1 MRNKI
6 ILLALS
12 SLIVSACAPNASVNT
27 FGAPD
32 FLEGLYT
39 TRPSVEEPT
48 VTILKLKNP
57 ALLETAQKKNGKLE
71 IDPQQLKV
79 IEAEQAATI
88 AELEKI
94 SKDIRVLIRY
104 RAVLNG
110 LAVYTPAEHLTK
122 INSLQNVVMTEKAGS
137 FDRAQIQSQ
146 SLTQTIGENTS
157 VKFIGSEAAY
167 EQNIKGQGMKVGI
180 IDTGIDYTHK
190 MFLGPGTP
198 EMYMFIDPSKPHP
211 LFPNEKVVG
220 GIDLVGTDYN
230 SNSADPALRIPK
242 PDPNPL
248 DEAGHGTH
256 VAGTVAGIGDG
267 INTYS
272 GVAPDADLYAIKVF
286 GANGSTSVDVVIAAL
301 EYAANPSGDGT
312 FQDALDVVN
321 LSLGSG
327 YGSPHIMYGHAIKNL
342 VRGGTIVVAS
352 GGNSGDSKYIVGSPG
367 VSEDAISVASSI
379 DNQNQN
385 VLVSAAE
392 FKFGEETLL
401 AEVVEGSLGK
411 PLAEFSEMK
420 GELIAAGLANVDF
433 ESPLKEQIR
442 GRIALIDRGAVSF
455 SEKVGRA
462 FDAGAIAVIIAN
474 NVDGD
479 PQGMSGGDVAY
490 PIPSVMISLKAGNEL
505 KEKLAQGVVIA
516 DLKTVQKIM
525 KLDVVDTISPFSSR
539 GPRSYDGLIK
549 PEIAAPGTNIISAA
563 MGSGDL
569 GKPLSGT
576 SMAGPHIAGV
586 MALLKQKFT
595 DLSPV
600 ELKSVLLAHG
610 KVISDRQK
618 ETYTVSRQGAGR
630 VQVANSL
637 QAKLVTVPATLSF
650 GLTDIEQQKT
660 LSRKV
665 RLKNI
670 SSETLNLTSAWN
682 GSNAVRISTDNLS
695 LAPGE
700 EKEVEVR
707 AQIDAAKMDA
717 QEQELDGYY
726 SWKSDGL
733 SVAQLPALIVA
744 RKISQ
749 VAAKS
754 FVVHSS
760 SAADSPGSLAEILLN
775 NAGIHK
781 GTGYLFNLLDV
792 DLRKKGNRD
801 DNVNDLNCD
810 IQSAGYRVIEKN
822 NTRVLQIAVKLYE
835 GVSTWN
841 TCEVNVQIDGDG
853 DNLTDQEI
861 SGVTEDS
868 LPGLT
873 ASNFISLLL
882 DGKKARQIRKT
893 FEDDFKKD
901 PSLEED
907 YSSAVVDKR
916 AFQKFDN
923 STLAI
928 LEANVSLLTLAPTG
942 ELNIKVSATHQAS
955 GAVEYDDYL
964 AQQGT
969 SWKKISLRPMG
980 QAFVNLPEA
989 VPLEGKK
996 SITIPFSTGYGAE
1009 PLVLYTP
1016 ENRAVRDALWEDS
1029 QSQILSPTY
1038 GSKN

>member
-1 MRNKI
+1 MRKNI
-6 ILLALS
+6 ILLAFSALV
-12 SLIVSACAPNASVNT
+12 VSACTPDAAVNT

-39 TRPSVEEPT
+39 TRPTVEEPT
-48 VTILKLKNP
+48 VTILKLKTP
-57 ALLETAQKKNGKLE
+57 SLFESAEKKDGKLE
-71 IDPQQLKV
+71 IDPQQIKL

-94 SKDIRVLIRY
+94 SKDIRILIRY

-110 LAVYTPAEHLTK
+110 LAVYTPAEHLAK
-122 INSLQNVVMTEKAGS
+122 INSLQNVVMTEKAGA
-137 FDRAQIQSQ
+137 FERAQ
-146 SLTQTIGENTS
+146 LATDPVTQRIGENTS

-198 EMYMFIDPSKPHP
+198 EVFMFVDPAKPHP

-230 SNSADPALRIPK
+230 SNSPNPALRIPK

-248 DEAGHGTH
+248 DEGGHGTH

-272 GVAPDADLYAIKVF
+272 GVAPEADLYAIKVF
-286 GANGSTSVDVVIAAL
+286 GANGSTSADVVIAAL

-352 GGNSGDSKYIVGSPG
+352 GGNSGDSKYIVGAPG
-367 VSEDAISVASSI
+367 VSDDAISVASSI

-385 VLVSAAE
+385 ILVSAAE

-401 AEVVEGSLGK
+401 AEAVEGSLGK

-442 GRIALIDRGAVSF
+442 GRIALIDRGMVSF
-455 SEKVGRA
+455 AEKVDRA
-462 FDAGAIAVIIAN
+462 FKAGAIAVIVAN
-474 NVDGD
+474 SVEGD
-479 PQGMSGGDVAY
+479 PLGMSGDVAY
-490 PIPSVMISLKAGNEL
+490 PIPSVMISLKAGTEL
-505 KEKLAQGVVIA
+505 KEKLSQGVVIA
-516 DLKTVQKIM
+516 DLKSPQKVA
-525 KLDVVDTISPFSSR
+525 KPEVVDTISPFSSR

-586 MALLKQKFT
+586 MALLKQKFPE
-595 DLSPV
+595 LNPI

-610 KVISDRQK
+610 KIIADRQK
-618 ETYTVSRQGAGR
+618 NTYTVSRQGAGR

-637 QAKLVTVPATLSF
+637 QAKLVTIPATLSF
-650 GLTDIEQQKT
+650 GLTDIEQQKV
-660 LSRKV
+660 LSQKM

-670 SSETLNLTSAWN
+670 STETLNLTSAWN
-682 GSNAVRISTDNLS
+682 GSAAVKISAANLS

-700 EKEVEVR
+700 EKEIEVR
-707 AQIDAAKMDA
+707 AQIQAAKMEA
-717 QEQELDGYY
+717 PEQELDGYFT
-726 SWKSDGL
+726 WKADGQNI
-733 SVAQLPALIVA
+733 SQLPALIVA

-760 SAADSPGSLAEILLN
+760 SAADSPGSLAEIQLANDGL
-775 NAGIHK
+775 HK

-792 DLRKKGNRD
+792 DLRKKGNRED
-801 DNVNDLNCD
+801 IVNDLNCD

-822 NTRVLQIAVKLYE
+822 NTRVLQVAVKLYE

-861 SGVTEDS
+861 AGITEDS

-882 DGKKARQIRKT
+882 DGKKARQIRKS
-893 FEDDFKKD
+893 FEEAFKKD

-907 YSSAVVDKR
+907 YSTAVVDKR
-916 AFQKFDN
+916 AFKKFDN

-928 LEANVSLLTLAPTG
+928 LEADVSLLALAPTG
-942 ELNIKVSATHQAS
+942 ELNIKVSSTHQAS

-996 SITIPFSTGYGAE
+996 TITIPFSTGYGAE

-1038 GSKN
+1038 GLKD